1 VTEHPIDS
9 LMKTA
14 MASIREMVNVNT
26 VVGDAVETP
35 DGTVI
40 IPVSRVSLGFAAGG
54 GDFSLEDRRGE
65 ERQPGFGGGSG
76 AGVSVVPIGFLVA
89 GQGNVRLLP
98 VDGNAIYDRLVDL
111 APQIVAQIQDLLGR
125 NKTGEEAPDIPVPPS
140 PFPPPPTAPGR
151 GSL

>member
-1 VTEHPIDS
+1 VADHPIDS

-14 MASIREMVNVNT
+14 MASIKEMVNVNT
-26 VVGDAVETP
+26 VVGDAVEAP
-35 DGTVI
+35 DGTII

-54 GDFSLEDRRGE
+54 GDFAVDDHRGEDRS
-65 ERQPGFGGGSG
+65 PGFGGGSG

-111 APQIVAQIQDLLGR
+111 APQIVAQIQDILGR
-125 NKTGEEAPDIPVPPS
+125 NHDRLEDVPLPS
-140 PFPPPPTAPGR
+140 PSPSPPPPTMPR
-151 GSL
+151 

>member
-1 VTEHPIDS
+1 MAEHPIDS

-14 MASIREMVNVNT
+14 MASIKEMVNVNT

-54 GDFSLEDRRGE
+54 GDFAVEDRRGE
-65 ERQPGFGGGSG
+65 ERPPGFGGGSG

-111 APQIVAQIQDLLGR
+111 APQIVSQIQELLGHNHDR
-125 NKTGEEAPDIPVPPS
+125 VEDVPS
-140 PFPPPPTAPGR
+140 PSPPPPTIPR
-151 GSL
+151 Y